1 MASQNNSVW
10 QGTSAADDAAASPQQ
25 RIKSGGSPGARGRQQ
40 QRQSRGMASKMADAN
55 DSVRGGGDGGS
66 ADGAAVDVLGEIFTA
81 YGRYIITNF

>member
-1 MASQNNSVW
+1 
-10 QGTSAADDAAASPQQ
+10 
-25 RIKSGGSPGARGRQQ
+25 
-40 QRQSRGMASKMADAN
+40 MADAN